1 MLSQK
6 LKETRKELGLTQKEF
21 GDLLGI
27 SSNTIARYEREE
39 LTPQHPRVLEMAIE
53 YLRLTP
59 KTKDNLSKLA
69 LSKEEFAARV

>member
-27 SSNTIARYEREE
+27 SGNTIARYERDEMQ
-39 LTPQHPRVLEMAIE
+39 PQHPRVLEMAIE
-53 YLRLTP
+53 HLKLTS
-59 KTKDNLSKLA
+59 KTKKGVALLS
-69 LSKEEFAARV
+69 LSRDEFAARI